1 MIKRLSFAPL
11 LMLLIQ
17 KLASLLHD
25 RQQLT
30 LLLRQITRTRLAA
43 KTEAGIIEGT
53 LRIAEMQV
61 HEIMIPRAKMIVVHH
76 ESPLKKFL
84 PQLIKSAHSR
94 FPVVNA
100 EDRVVGILLAKDLL
114 PYLQQTKSALNL
126 DKLMRPPIYIPESKR
141 LNVLLEEFRLGRIHM
156 AIVLDE
162 HGLTAGLVT
171 IEDVLEKIVG
181 QIEDEHDRH
190 KTSPNPP
197 ITQIPFNR
205 NSYKVK
211 ADTSLQ
217 DFNDYF
223 ATSLKHDSQ
232 ETIGG
237 LILDKLQRMPQ
248 KGDMIVM
255 ANMQF
260 RVGKINTRRLE
271 ELIVRKQKR

>member
-1 MIKRLSFAPL
+1 MKPLSITPL
-11 LMLLIQ
+11 LMFLIR
-17 KLASLLHD
+17 KLASLIYD
-25 RQQLT
+25 RQQLV
-30 LLLRQITRTRLAA
+30 LLLRQITRTWLTE
-43 KTEAGIIEGT
+43 KTEAAIIEGT
-53 LRIAEMQV
+53 LKIAEMQV
-61 HEIMIPRAKMIVVHH
+61 HEIMIPRVKMIVVHH
-76 ESPLKKFL
+76 KSPLKKFL
-84 PQLIKSAHSR
+84 PQLIESAHSR

-114 PYLQQTKSALNL
+114 PYLQQTNSTLNL
-126 DKLMRPPIYIPESKR
+126 DKLMRPAIYIPESKR
-141 LNVLLEEFRLGRIHM
+141 LNVLLEEFRSGRIHM

-171 IEDVLEKIVG
+171 IEDVLERIVG

-211 ADTSLQ
+211 ADTPLQ
-217 DFNDYF
+217 DFNAYF
-223 ATSLKHDSQ
+223 ATSLKHSSV

-248 KGDMIVM
+248 KGDTVAM

-260 RVGKINTRRLE
+260 RVGKINARRIE
-271 ELIVRKQKR
+271 ELIVRKQKK